1 MENKIFLTDLAE
13 GLARRKSVSKKDA
26 ESFVRMV
33 FDTIQEQLLAGES
46 VKIKGL
52 GTFKVIT
59 VGSRESVNVST
70 GERFTIDSHGKISF
84 TPDKTLSDHV
94 NRPFVDFET
103 VVLNDETKTTD
114 MERID
119 EPVEDVEEPTNV
131 ADEPVA
137 VPEEVAEPVSEE
149 PAAIVEEP
157 AVIEEPAA
165 VVEEPAVVEKPAAFA
180 EMPVEEAQPVEVEQP
195 VEEPQ
200 PDESKANEAQKQ
212 PDEPKKSKWWLY
224 LLLLV
229 ILLVLAWA
237 IFGRNLTC
245 AHYQDTVP
253 ATPATEQVEE
263 PAAQEPAAQEPAAA
277 QESAAAEE
285 PAAVEEPAPVKNPEE
300 LAAEYPQ
307 IENGEYWIVGVKTV
321 HVMQAG
327 EDLSILAEKYYQD
340 KRLISYIYRLNHYT
354 NWKADHMLVGD
365 KVKIPEL
372 VKK

>member
-13 GLARRKSVSKKDA
+13 GLAHRKSVSKKDA

-84 TPDKTLSDHV
+84 TPDKTLSDRV

-119 EPVEDVEEPTNV
+119 EPVEDVEEATDV

-149 PAAIVEEP
+149 PAA
-157 AVIEEPAA
+157 
-165 VVEEPAVVEKPAAFA
+165 VVEEPAFVEEPVV
-180 EMPVEEAQPVEVEQP
+180 VEEAQPVEVEQP

-200 PDESKANEAQKQ
+200 PVEESQPVEEPQPSESKENEAQKQ
-212 PDEPKKSKWWLY
+212 LNEPKKSKWWLY

-237 IFGRNLTC
+237 IFGRNLTR
-245 AHYQDTVP
+245 AQYQDAVP

-263 PAAQEPAAQEPAAA
+263 VATEKTPADE
-277 QESAAAEE
+277 AAAEKR
-285 PAAVEEPAPVKNPEE
+285 AAVEEPASVKNPEE

-354 NWKADHMLVGD
+354 NWKADHMIVGD

-372 VKK
+372 VRK

>member
-84 TPDKTLSDHV
+84 TPDKTLSDRV

-119 EPVEDVEEPTNV
+119 EPVEDVEEATDV

-137 VPEEVAEPVSEE
+137 VSEEVAEPVSEE
-149 PAAIVEEP
+149 PAAV
-157 AVIEEPAA
+157 
-165 VVEEPAVVEKPAAFA
+165 A

-200 PDESKANEAQKQ
+200 PVEEAQPVEEPQPDESKENEAQKQ

-245 AHYQDTVP
+245 AQYQDAGP

-263 PAAQEPAAQEPAAA
+263 PAAQE
-277 QESAAAEE
+277 SAAA
-285 PAAVEEPAPVKNPEE
+285 EEPAPVKNPEE

-307 IENGEYWIVGVKTV
+307 IEIGVYWIVGVKTV

-340 KRLISYIYRLNHYT
+340 KRLISYIYRLNHYS
-354 NWKADHMLVGD
+354 NWKADHMIVGD

-372 VKK
+372 VRK

>member
-84 TPDKTLSDHV
+84 TPDKTLSDRV

-119 EPVEDVEEPTNV
+119 EPVEDVEEATDV

-137 VPEEVAEPVSEE
+137 VSEEVAEPVSEE
-149 PAAIVEEP
+149 PAAV
-157 AVIEEPAA
+157 
-165 VVEEPAVVEKPAAFA
+165 A

-200 PDESKANEAQKQ
+200 PVEEAQPVEEPQPDESKENEAQKQ

-245 AHYQDTVP
+245 AQYQDAGP

-263 PAAQEPAAQEPAAA
+263 PAAQE
-277 QESAAAEE
+277 SAAA
-285 PAAVEEPAPVKNPEE
+285 EEPAPVKNPEE

-307 IENGEYWIVGVKTV
+307 IENGEYWIVGIKTV

-340 KRLISYIYRLNHYT
+340 KRLISYIYRLNHYS
-354 NWKADHMLVGD
+354 NWKADHMIVGD

-372 VKK
+372 VRK

>member
-84 TPDKTLSDHV
+84 TPDKTLSDRV

-119 EPVEDVEEPTNV
+119 EPVEDVEEATDV

-149 PAAIVEEP
+149 PAA
-157 AVIEEPAA
+157 
-165 VVEEPAVVEKPAAFA
+165 VVEEPAV
-180 EMPVEEAQPVEVEQP
+180 VEEAQPVEVEQP
-195 VEEPQ
+195 VEESQPVEEPQ
-200 PDESKANEAQKQ
+200 PSESKENEAQKQ
-212 PDEPKKSKWWLY
+212 LNEPKKSKWWLY

-237 IFGRNLTC
+237 IFGRNLTR
-245 AHYQDTVP
+245 AQYQDAGP

-263 PAAQEPAAQEPAAA
+263 PAAQE
-277 QESAAAEE
+277 SAAAEE
-285 PAAVEEPAPVKNPEE
+285 HAPVKNPEE

-307 IENGEYWIVGVKTV
+307 IENGEYWIVGIKTV

-340 KRLISYIYRLNHYT
+340 KRLISYIYRLNHYS
-354 NWKADHMLVGD
+354 NWKADHMIVGD

-372 VKK
+372 VRK

>member
-84 TPDKTLSDHV
+84 TPDKTLSDRV

-119 EPVEDVEEPTNV
+119 EPVEDVEEATDV

-137 VPEEVAEPVSEE
+137 VPEEVAEPGS
-149 PAAIVEEP
+149 
-157 AVIEEPAA
+157 EEPAA
-165 VVEEPAVVEKPAAFA
+165 VVEMPVEEAQPVEESQPVEEPQ
-180 EMPVEEAQPVEVEQP
+180 PVEEAQPVEVEQP
-195 VEEPQ
+195 VEETQPVEEPQ
-200 PDESKANEAQKQ
+200 PSESKENEAQKQ
-212 PDEPKKSKWWLY
+212 LNEPKKSKWWLY

-237 IFGRNLTC
+237 IFGRNLTR
-245 AHYQDTVP
+245 AQYQDAVP

-263 PAAQEPAAQEPAAA
+263 VATEKTPADE
-277 QESAAAEE
+277 AAAEKR
-285 PAAVEEPAPVKNPEE
+285 AAVEEPAPVKNPEE

-307 IENGEYWIVGVKTV
+307 IENGEYWIVGIKTV

-340 KRLISYIYRLNHYT
+340 KRLISYIYRLNHYS
-354 NWKADHMLVGD
+354 NWKADHMIVGD

-372 VKK
+372 VRK

>member
-13 GLARRKSVSKKDA
+13 GLAHRKSVSKKDA

-84 TPDKTLSDHV
+84 TPDKTLSDRV

-119 EPVEDVEEPTNV
+119 EPVEDVEEATDV

-149 PAAIVEEP
+149 PAAV
-157 AVIEEPAA
+157 
-165 VVEEPAVVEKPAAFA
+165 A

-195 VEEPQ
+195 VEEAQPVEVEQPVEESQ
-200 PDESKANEAQKQ
+200 PDESKENEAQKQ
-212 PDEPKKSKWWLY
+212 LNEPKKSKWWLY

-237 IFGRNLTC
+237 IFGRNLTR
-245 AHYQDTVP
+245 AQYQDAVP

-263 PAAQEPAAQEPAAA
+263 PAAQE
-277 QESAAAEE
+277 SAAAEE
-285 PAAVEEPAPVKNPEE
+285 PASVKNPEE

-354 NWKADHMLVGD
+354 NWKADHMIVGD

-372 VKK
+372 VRK

>member
-13 GLARRKSVSKKDA
+13 GLAHRKSVSKKDA

-84 TPDKTLSDHV
+84 TPDKTLSDRV

-119 EPVEDVEEPTNV
+119 EPVEDVEEATDV

-137 VPEEVAEPVSEE
+137 VSEEVAEPVL
-149 PAAIVEEP
+149 
-157 AVIEEPAA
+157 EEPAA
-165 VVEEPAVVEKPAAFA
+165 VVEEPAVVEEAQ
-180 EMPVEEAQPVEVEQP
+180 PVEEALPVEVEQP

-200 PDESKANEAQKQ
+200 PDESKENEAQKQ

-237 IFGRNLTC
+237 IFGRNLTR
-245 AHYQDTVP
+245 AQYQDAVP

-263 PAAQEPAAQEPAAA
+263 PAAQE
-277 QESAAAEE
+277 SAAAEE
-285 PAAVEEPAPVKNPEE
+285 PASVKNPEE

-307 IENGEYWIVGVKTV
+307 IENGEYWIVGIKTV

-340 KRLISYIYRLNHYT
+340 KRLISYIYRLNHYS
-354 NWKADHMLVGD
+354 NWKADHMIVGD

-372 VKK
+372 VRK

>member
-84 TPDKTLSDHV
+84 TPDKTLSDRV

-119 EPVEDVEEPTNV
+119 EPVEDVEEATDV

-149 PAAIVEEP
+149 PAA
-157 AVIEEPAA
+157 
-165 VVEEPAVVEKPAAFA
+165 VVEEPAF
-180 EMPVEEAQPVEVEQP
+180 VEEAQPVEVEQP

-200 PDESKANEAQKQ
+200 PSESKENEAQKQ

-237 IFGRNLTC
+237 IFGRNLTR
-245 AHYQDTVP
+245 AQYQDAVP
-253 ATPATEQVEE
+253 ATPATEQVEKVATE
-263 PAAQEPAAQEPAAA
+263 ETPADE
-277 QESAAAEE
+277 AAAEKR
-285 PAAVEEPAPVKNPEE
+285 AAVEDPALVKNPEE

-307 IENGEYWIVGVKTV
+307 IENGEYWIVGIKTV

-340 KRLISYIYRLNHYT
+340 KRLISYIYRLNHYS
-354 NWKADHMLVGD
+354 NWKADHMIVGD

-372 VKK
+372 VRK

>member
-84 TPDKTLSDHV
+84 TPDKTLSDRV

-119 EPVEDVEEPTNV
+119 EPVEDVEEATDV

-149 PAAIVEEP
+149 PAA
-157 AVIEEPAA
+157 
-165 VVEEPAVVEKPAAFA
+165 VVEEPAV
-180 EMPVEEAQPVEVEQP
+180 VEEAQPVEVEQP

-200 PDESKANEAQKQ
+200 SVEESQPVEEPQPSESKENEAQKQ
-212 PDEPKKSKWWLY
+212 LNEPKKSKWWLY

-237 IFGRNLTC
+237 IFGRNLTR
-245 AHYQDTVP
+245 AQYQDAVP

-263 PAAQEPAAQEPAAA
+263 PAAQE
-277 QESAAAEE
+277 SAAAEKR
-285 PAAVEEPAPVKNPEE
+285 AAVEEHAPVKNPEE

-307 IENGEYWIVGVKTV
+307 IENGEYWIVGIKTV

-340 KRLISYIYRLNHYT
+340 KRLISYIYRLNHYS
-354 NWKADHMLVGD
+354 NWKADHMIVGD

-372 VKK
+372 VRK

>member
-84 TPDKTLSDHV
+84 TPDKTLSDRV

-119 EPVEDVEEPTNV
+119 EPVEDVEEATDV

-137 VPEEVAEPVSEE
+137 VSEEVAEPVSEE
-149 PAAIVEEP
+149 PAA
-157 AVIEEPAA
+157 
-165 VVEEPAVVEKPAAFA
+165 VVEEPAV
-180 EMPVEEAQPVEVEQP
+180 VEEAQPVEVEQP

-200 PDESKANEAQKQ
+200 PSESKENEAQKQ
-212 PDEPKKSKWWLY
+212 LNEPKKSKWWLY

-237 IFGRNLTC
+237 IFGRNLTR
-245 AHYQDTVP
+245 AQYQDAVP

-263 PAAQEPAAQEPAAA
+263 VATEKTPADE
-277 QESAAAEE
+277 AAAEKR
-285 PAAVEEPAPVKNPEE
+285 AAVEEPASVKNPEE

-307 IENGEYWIVGVKTV
+307 IENGEYWIVGIKTV

-340 KRLISYIYRLNHYT
+340 KRLISYIYRLNHYS
-354 NWKADHMLVGD
+354 NWKADHMIVGD

-372 VKK
+372 VRK

>member
-84 TPDKTLSDHV
+84 TPDKTLSDRV

-119 EPVEDVEEPTNV
+119 EPVEDVEEATDV

-137 VPEEVAEPVSEE
+137 VSEEVAEPVSEE
-149 PAAIVEEP
+149 PAAV
-157 AVIEEPAA
+157 
-165 VVEEPAVVEKPAAFA
+165 A

-200 PDESKANEAQKQ
+200 PVEESQPDESKENEAQKQ

-237 IFGRNLTC
+237 IFGRNLTR
-245 AHYQDTVP
+245 AQYQDAVP
-253 ATPATEQVEE
+253 ATPATEQVEKVATE
-263 PAAQEPAAQEPAAA
+263 KTPADE
-277 QESAAAEE
+277 AAAEKR
-285 PAAVEEPAPVKNPEE
+285 AAVEEHASVKNPEE

-307 IENGEYWIVGVKTV
+307 IENGEYWIVGIKTV

-354 NWKADHMLVGD
+354 NWKADHMIVGD

-372 VKK
+372 VRK

>member
-84 TPDKTLSDHV
+84 TPDKTLSDRV

-119 EPVEDVEEPTNV
+119 EPVEDVEEATDV

-137 VPEEVAEPVSEE
+137 VSEEVAEPVSEE
-149 PAAIVEEP
+149 PAA
-157 AVIEEPAA
+157 
-165 VVEEPAVVEKPAAFA
+165 VVEEPAV
-180 EMPVEEAQPVEVEQP
+180 VEEAQPVEVEQP
-195 VEEPQ
+195 VEESQ
-200 PDESKANEAQKQ
+200 PSESKENEAQKQ

-237 IFGRNLTC
+237 IFGRNLTR
-245 AHYQDTVP
+245 AQYQDAVP

-263 PAAQEPAAQEPAAA
+263 VATEKTPADE
-277 QESAAAEE
+277 AAAEKR
-285 PAAVEEPAPVKNPEE
+285 AAAEEPAPVKNPEE

-307 IENGEYWIVGVKTV
+307 IENGEYWIVGIKTV

-354 NWKADHMLVGD
+354 NWKADHMIVGD

-372 VKK
+372 VRK

>member
-84 TPDKTLSDHV
+84 TPDKTLSDRV

-119 EPVEDVEEPTNV
+119 EPVEDVEEATDV

-137 VPEEVAEPVSEE
+137 VSEEVAEPVS
-149 PAAIVEEP
+149 
-157 AVIEEPAA
+157 EEPAA
-165 VVEEPAVVEKPAAFA
+165 VVEEPAVVE
-180 EMPVEEAQPVEVEQP
+180 ESQPVEVEQP
-195 VEEPQ
+195 VEEALPVEESQPVEEPQ
-200 PDESKANEAQKQ
+200 PSESKENEAQKQ

-237 IFGRNLTC
+237 IFGRNLTR
-245 AHYQDTVP
+245 AQYQDAVP

-263 PAAQEPAAQEPAAA
+263 VATEETPADE
-277 QESAAAEE
+277 AAAEKR
-285 PAAVEEPAPVKNPEE
+285 AAVEDPASVKNPEE

-307 IENGEYWIVGVKTV
+307 IENGEYWIVGIKTV

-354 NWKADHMLVGD
+354 NWKADHMIVGD

-372 VKK
+372 VRK